1 MKSRKFVCVGFRL
14 RSHMISY
21 FLSEVAEMI
30 FAFYQIFIMVC
41 WCKRYTN
48 GMKDFCVRSLPR
60 ENISVKGIFLMFL
73 VKQLRQY
80 HSEVHNNLWTND
92 QKQPFSDVQNRCSYR
107 KTPVFESLFNKNAGL
122 QAINKDSNTNAFL
135 WILRYLKEQL
145 FSPPVDAFEMMHF
158 RSSLPDVFY
167 DKSVL

>member
-1 MKSRKFVCVGFRL
+1 
-14 RSHMISY
+14 MISY

-48 GMKDFCVRSLPR
+48 GMKDFCVRILPR

-80 HSEVHNNLWTND
+80 HSEVHNNL
-92 QKQPFSDVQNRCSYR
+92 
-107 KTPVFESLFNKNAGL
+107 
-122 QAINKDSNTNAFL
+122 
-135 WILRYLKEQL
+135 
-145 FSPPVDAFEMMHF
+145 
-158 RSSLPDVFY
+158 
-167 DKSVL
+167 